1 MLIIF
6 ATPWCPSVN
15 HYYGNGG
22 RGRKFIKPEGLA
34 FRLAVK
40 QTAERHQLKAEPGRL
55 TVWVEAWPPDRR
67 VRDLGN
73 LDKCLG
79 DALQHA
85 GIIENDGLIDDL
97 RFVRMP
103 TIKGGMLRVFVYP
116 FKPIESLE
124 SEIAKTQERSG

>member
-1 MLIIF
+1 MLISF

-15 HYYGNGG
+15 HYYGNGHG
-22 RGRKFIKPEGLA
+22 GRKFIKPEGLA
-34 FRLAVK
+34 FRLAVL
-40 QTAERHQLKAEPGRL
+40 QTAIRHQLKADSGRL
-55 TVWVEAWPPDRR
+55 AVWVEAWPPDRR

-97 RFVRMP
+97 RFVRMQVV
-103 TIKGGMLRVFVYP
+103 KGGMLRLFIYP

-124 SEIAKTQERSG
+124 SQIEKD

>member
-1 MLIIF
+1 MLLSF

-15 HYYGNGG
+15 HYYGAARG
-22 RGRKFIKPEGLA
+22 GRKFIKTDGQA

-40 QTAERHQLKAEPGRL
+40 QTAMRHQLKAEPGRL

-103 TIKGGMLRVFVYP
+103 VLKGGMLRVFIYP
-116 FKPIESLE
+116 FVPIESLE
-124 SEIAKTQERSG
+124 SEIAKG

>member
-1 MLIIF
+1 M
-6 ATPWCPSVN
+6 
-15 HYYGNGG
+15 
-22 RGRKFIKPEGLA
+22 
-34 FRLAVK
+34 AVK
-40 QTAERHQLKAEPGRL
+40 QTAIRHQLKAEPGRL

-103 TIKGGMLRVFVYP
+103 VVKGGMLRVFIHP
-116 FKPIESLE
+116 FKQIESLE
-124 SEIAKTQERSG
+124 SEIAKTYKA

>member
-1 MLIIF
+1 MLISF

-22 RGRKFIKPEGLA
+22 RGRKFIKPEGVA

-40 QTAERHQLKAEPGRL
+40 ETAMRHQLKADEGRL
-55 TVWVEAWPPDRR
+55 AVWVEAWPPDRR

-103 TIKGGMLRVFVYP
+103 MLKGGMLRVFIYQ

-124 SEIAKTQERSG
+124 NEIAKTQDYQA

>member
-1 MLIIF
+1 MLISF
-6 ATPWCPSVN
+6 ALPWCPSVN

-40 QTAERHQLKAEPGRL
+40 QTAQRHQLKAEPGRL

-103 TIKGGMLRVFVYP
+103 TIKGGMLRLFIYP

-124 SEIAKTQERSG
+124 VEIENSQKA